1 MKRLKRILLIAVIGT
16 AGLVPAVPA
25 FAEQNKLIPSPK
37 RAPHNALCPN
47 LYKRIITTWG
57 RTQWRTVDY
66 LLHRESRCDVTA
78 LNPKDTNGL
87 PSYSLFQIN
96 AFWCQPS
103 RYFKQGWLQHQGI
116 LSSCDELFDVDVPF
130 RSARAIYDYAVDNHG
145 FGWTPWNIYKT
156 K

>member
-37 RAPHNALCPN
+37 RVPHNALCPN

-78 LNPKDTNGL
+78 LNQKDTNGL
-87 PSYSLFQIN
+87 PSY
-96 AFWCQPS
+96 
-103 RYFKQGWLQHQGI
+103 
-116 LSSCDELFDVDVPF
+116 
-130 RSARAIYDYAVDNHG
+130 
-145 FGWTPWNIYKT
+145 
-156 K
+156 